1 MRIPARDRHRRGDTS
16 LPCSFFRRFPGGKPG
31 KSAGGWLLMEVVIAL
46 GIFSTAVVA
55 FIVSLNKTAELSL
68 LARQESMVSR
78 LVEGAV
84 TEALTVPEMREQDY
98 EYQLEEMDMKIKV
111 ETQPIDLLTKDNN
124 HLEDM
129 WLVRVTA
136 TWYQDGEEQKDMVET
151 WRYGKLYQP

>member
-1 MRIPARDRHRRGDTS
+1 MRVPARYHHRQGETS
-16 LPCSFFRRFPGGKPG
+16 LPCSFLKRLTGRSSGKPV
-31 KSAGGWLLMEVVIAL
+31 GGWLLMEVVIAL

-98 EYQLEEMDMKIKV
+98 EYQLEEMNMKIKV
-111 ETQPIDLLTKDNN
+111 ETQPIDLFTKDNN
-124 HLEDM
+124 QLEDM